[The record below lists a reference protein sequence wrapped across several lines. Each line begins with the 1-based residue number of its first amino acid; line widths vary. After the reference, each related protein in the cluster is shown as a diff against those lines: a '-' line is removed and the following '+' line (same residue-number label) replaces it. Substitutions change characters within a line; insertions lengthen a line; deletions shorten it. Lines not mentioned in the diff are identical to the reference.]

1 VSVGETTES
10 KAWRK
15 AAPYLTN
22 YGDVCVG
29 LTHQILAWLSGEG
42 AIKISAFV
50 HMNMTD
56 LKNMKH
62 EKGFVLSHL
71 VSDTEQ

>member
-1 VSVGETTES
+1 MVSVRETAES

-22 YGDVCVG
+22 YGDVC
-29 LTHQILAWLSGEG
+29 LTHRILAWLSGEG
-42 AIKISAFV
+42 AIKIYAFV

-62 EKGFVLSHL
+62 EKGFVLSHF